1 MPKQL
6 TADDAKQSLTAHV
19 ETKGIEVYL
28 KYGPQLDW
36 AALQRLLADRVYVRY
51 PVEIIFDAAPLLPG
65 EFAQPVQKGE
75 SPEDGFT
82 MAVHPVYQSQ
92 PDLVPALVL
101 YQLVA
106 VNYGVFASSDDAE
119 TFGAAALGLTRDEY
133 YDLICTAADQVGADL
148 PTDITGSPMEYEH
161 VSGGCGSGTS
171 GGGCGGGCGCG
182 GH

>member
-19 ETKGIEVYL
+19 ETKGIEVYV

-51 PVEIIFDAAPLLPG
+51 PVEIVFDAAQLLPG

-82 MAVHPVYQSQ
+82 MFVHPLFMVQR
-92 PDLVPALVL
+92 DVVPALVL

-133 YDLICTAADQVGADL
+133 YALICECADQFG
-148 PTDITGSPMEYEH
+148 TGLEPEMMDAPS
-161 VSGGCGSGTS
+161 SGCG
-171 GGGCGGGCGCG
+171 GGGCGCG
-182 GH
+182 

>member
-1 MPKQL
+1 MAKQL

-19 ETKGIEVYL
+19 EAKGVEIYL

-36 AALQRLLADRVYVRY
+36 GALQRLLEDRVYVRY
-51 PVEIIFDAAPLLPG
+51 PVEIAFAAEPLLPG
-65 EFAQPVQKGE
+65 EFAQPVAKGE

-82 MAVHPVYQSQ
+82 MFVHPLFQAQ
-92 PDLVPALVL
+92 LDLLPALVL

-133 YDLICTAADQVGADL
+133 YDQLCDISDQLGGGGEPVPAAA
-148 PTDITGSPMEYEH
+148 S
-161 VSGGCGSGTS
+161 
-171 GGGCGGGCGCG
+171 GGCGGGCSCG